1 MTFQKFYCTIRIQSR
16 HRRFISEESQDTVES
31 ASPNRESLCS
41 TMTPGIDAKINDV
54 IEQNPAYGLKMLALG
69 EMVSQRFLVPLFEVR
84 VLEGQPRSFGVAVN
98 TSACHAEDHGFD
110 SRKDRHKVMWRNG
123 YAEDC
128 KSFYPGSIP
137 GITST

>member
-1 MTFQKFYCTIRIQSR
+1 VLYNKDSVETSR
-16 HRRFISEESQDTVES
+16 TEMFEESQDTVES

-137 GITST
+137 GITSRL

>member
-1 MTFQKFYCTIRIQSR
+1 M
-16 HRRFISEESQDTVES
+16 SEESQDTVES

-84 VLEGQPRSFGVAVN
+84 VLEGQPTYIHGAGSSAVEQRPFK
-98 TSACHAEDHGFD
+98 AC
-110 SRKDRHKVMWRNG
+110 VV
-123 YAEDC
+123 
-128 KSFYPGSIP
+128 GSIP
-137 GITST
+137 TRLTILVPVVQLDRIRVS

>member
-1 MTFQKFYCTIRIQSR
+1 MTQ
-16 HRRFISEESQDTVES
+16 
-31 ASPNRESLCS
+31 
-41 TMTPGIDAKINDV
+41 GIDAKINDV
-54 IEQNPAYGLKMLALG
+54 IEQNPAYGLNMLALG

-84 VLEGQPRSFGVAVN
+84 VLEGQPRSFGVGVN
-98 TSACHAEDHGFD
+98 TSACHAEDHGVE